1 MRHSISLS
9 VFQSQQIAFW
19 WLLVPVEFL
28 EFIHNEEWMDPV
40 SKKKKKWMVSAGY
53 RTGLEKHEL
62 CRPKATCF
70 PTQLPR
76 CPLQKL
82 VPTAKVAEVIP
93 S

>member
-28 EFIHNEEWMDPV
+28 EFIHNEEWMEP
-40 SKKKKKWMVSAGY
+40 AGNK
-53 RTGLEKHEL
+53 TGLEKHEL

-70 PTQLPR
+70 PPKLLR

-82 VPTAKVAEVIP
+82 VLPAEVAEMIP
-93 S
+93 LLGMEALSTGME